1 MDCLTSSEDS
11 FEESEYVFV
20 KNLVM
25 NNHVDIKKAECYNLV
40 IENQKRIR
48 RYICSTIIRN

>member
-11 FEESEYVFV
+11 VEEREYVSA

-25 NNHVDIKKAECYNLV
+25 NNHVDIKKEGCYNLV
-40 IENQKRIR
+40 IKNQNQTW